1 MVENVKVGGR
11 FDCNYHEVVLLRMQM
26 GGEKAKSR
34 ITTMYFRCI
43 TKMSMLGSVLCDIFF
58 RDWMLGLSAC
68 SELQMIL
75 GQEEY
80 LIHQMVMLNF

>member
-43 TKMSMLGSVLCDIFF
+43 TKMSMLGSVL
-58 RDWMLGLSAC
+58 
-68 SELQMIL
+68 
-75 GQEEY
+75 
-80 LIHQMVMLNF
+80 